1 MRKVQCL
8 EQLVHVE
15 SDVIVGN
22 LSIESLQ
29 RGVIDKLKDES
40 GCFGLWIADNIEKAN
55 DVSSPVEVT
64 QDFDL
69 TPIVGLKQKR
79 KIKRNIL
86 NNQRMGGFKKK
97 VVR

>member
-15 SDVIVGN
+15 SDVIVSN

-55 DVSSPVEVT
+55 DVRSPVEVT

-79 KIKRNIL
+79 KNKIKYFV
-86 NNQRMGGFKKK
+86 NNQRMGG
-97 VVR
+97 V